1 MKKIVTIG
9 AYGYDEESFY
19 EALKAANVDTFVDT
33 RLRRGLRGST
43 YAFLNS
49 NRLQEGLRSRG
60 YRYVYLK
67 ELAPS
72 KETRAL
78 QKKVDAE
85 AGVTKRKRTGLSEAF
100 IEGYKQQC
108 LADYSSDSFLKAIGE
123 EAAIVAIFCVE
134 KTPDACHRSIVAEFL
149 HEQLG
154 TEVEHLTP

>member
-9 AYGYDEESFY
+9 AYGYDEESFFG
-19 EALKAANVDTFVDT
+19 ALKSANVDTFVDT

-49 NRLQEGLRSRG
+49 LKLQEGLRTRG
-60 YRYVYLK
+60 IRYVYLK

-85 AGVTKRKRTGLSEAF
+85 TGVTKRKRTGLSEAF

-108 LADYSSDSFLKAIGE
+108 LADYSPESFQRAIGE
-123 EAAIVAIFCVE
+123 ESEVVAIFCVE
-134 KTPDACHRSIVAEFL
+134 KTPDACHRSLVAIFL
-149 HEQLG
+149 HEHLG
-154 TEVEHLTP
+154 TEVQHLLP